1 MGKKRKFV
9 VYFEPD
15 CNEIWGGELIEKVL
29 KECPDIKYKR
39 KRERNYKRE
48 NIVTGAYQA
57 NGSHL

>member
-1 MGKKRKFV
+1 MGKRRKFM

-15 CNEIWGGELIEKVL
+15 SNEIWGGKLIEKVV

-48 NIVTGAYQA
+48 NIVT
-57 NGSHL
+57 